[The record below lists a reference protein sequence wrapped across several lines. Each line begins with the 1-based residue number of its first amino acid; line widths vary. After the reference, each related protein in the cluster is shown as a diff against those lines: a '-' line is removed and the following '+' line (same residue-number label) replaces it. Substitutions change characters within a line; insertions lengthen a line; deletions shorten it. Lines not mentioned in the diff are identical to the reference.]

1 MSSSVALHTLRPCLA
16 AAIQKSSTR
25 PCFPEVGSDPSVG
38 SVYLCESNHGYTPP
52 PVVNS
57 WSGGAS
63 GGPQTGQAGMIQSS
77 HDPEYEKDREID
89 RLKRE
94 LKKAEEKSN
103 FYRNQVMQLQDQV
116 SCRDSRSSS
125 SKSAEVEQLRTEIL
139 EERSRGH
146 ALQVQLEQVHGHNG
160 SDPVT
165 MQARITE
172 LEQMIAS
179 ARAAAESSSRNV
191 HSQNRGSYDSSSPAN
206 PHLSSPLNCGDD
218 LLDPTRHPGGSRRA
232 VVIGCNYPGQLGT
245 LRAGGGDAQ
254 HWARYFTKRCNFADG
269 DIRLLSDDPA
279 YYHQKERPDSAVPSR
294 ANILR
299 ALQWLTA
306 RSSSDDQLFF
316 VFCGHGVQV
325 LAEEFAGRKLCEN
338 AIAPTDVAADGSQPR
353 VVSDTDVHKAL
364 LAVPSGAFA
373 TLIYD
378 CCHGGNPLDRS
389 GLNYL
394 TEHVNRGKVDY
405 EKLKGHPVLPR
416 FLEFQQWKVRPN
428 PPEASR
434 ESNLRCQAVQW
445 SACSNAQF
453 CVELPIDDR
462 ARGVFTY
469 MFICALLK
477 LGNQAS
483 NANLLAEVNSL
494 TKQLKGRW
502 RLQQDVCLSSCL
514 AASDSRPFL
523 KL

>member
-1 MSSSVALHTLRPCLA
+1 
-16 AAIQKSSTR
+16 
-25 PCFPEVGSDPSVG
+25 
-38 SVYLCESNHGYTPP
+38 
-52 PVVNS
+52 
-57 WSGGAS
+57 
-63 GGPQTGQAGMIQSS
+63 
-77 HDPEYEKDREID
+77 
-89 RLKRE
+89 
-94 LKKAEEKSN
+94 
-103 FYRNQVMQLQDQV
+103 
-116 SCRDSRSSS
+116 
-125 SKSAEVEQLRTEIL
+125 
-139 EERSRGH
+139 
-146 ALQVQLEQVHGHNG
+146 
-160 SDPVT
+160 
-165 MQARITE
+165 
-172 LEQMIAS
+172 
-179 ARAAAESSSRNV
+179 
-191 HSQNRGSYDSSSPAN
+191 
-206 PHLSSPLNCGDD
+206 
-218 LLDPTRHPGGSRRA
+218 
-232 VVIGCNYPGQLGT
+232 

-254 HWARYFTKRCNFADG
+254 HWARFFTKRCNFADA

-279 YYHQKERPDSAVPSR
+279 YFQQKERPDSAIPTR

-306 RSSSDDQLFF
+306 RSSSNDQLFF

-364 LAVPSGAFA
+364 ALVPAGAFA
-373 TLIYD
+373 TLVYD
-378 CCHGGNPLDRS
+378 SCHAGNPLDRS

-434 ESNLRCQAVQW
+434 ESILRCQAVQW
-445 SACSNAQF
+445 SACSNSQF
-453 CVELPIDDR
+453 CVELPIDER

-477 LGNQAS
+477 LGAQAT
-483 NANLLAEVNSL
+483 NANLLAEIQAL

-502 RLQQDVCLSSCL
+502 RLQQDAYLSTGC
-514 AASDSRPFL
+514 ASAETRPFL
-523 KL
+523 KM